1 MPKCRPLTTSWDHGA
16 NMRESPGTPQSR
28 TISFI
33 RSRARTYQ
41 GRTCEVR
48 VKSTAKQRIQGE
60 GVCCFLLLLFG
71 RFWSGVLVGFFV
83 VVFCVC
89 VFWLVLFVLFF
100 KQGNSEEVRAYVKYR
115 RA

>member
-1 MPKCRPLTTSWDHGA
+1 MPKCRPFTTGWDHGA

-33 RSRARTYQ
+33 RPRARTYQ
-41 GRTCEVR
+41 GRTREVR

-71 RFWSGVLVGFFV
+71 RFLSGVLVGFFCCC
-83 VVFCVC
+83 FLCVC
-89 VFWLVLFVLFF
+89 FLVGVVCFVF
-100 KQGNSEEVRAYVKYR
+100 
-115 RA
+115 